1 MHSSVCLLR
10 LCVLLSCISTTG
22 ARSAHGAGRG
32 EHAAVVSSTKEA
44 ARPGLP
50 GATAP
55 TRRSPIYVGLIAAPS
70 AFPGLGN
77 EMART
82 VRSVLNEAGLDA
94 RLLTVGGAVA
104 SVRGETDSAMTGR
117 IEEAGVGRLRLILQW
132 RGHSAQ
138 ALGDIEH
145 LDDLAYAALE
155 TLRPRIVA
163 DAGSSGPAA
172 GAAAQNVVQPPG
184 PMVASAS
191 PEGTGPAAG
200 ASPTKA
206 QTGSA
211 AAEARKRPTARPGV
225 VPASVSSPATP
236 VAPAVAVAVATPG
249 KDKTKPPETRQPA
262 RLDPPAV
269 TPPATNPPPSPTSD
283 PPPSPVVTERII
295 PRPRIAVHVVGEP
308 LSSLPPAFL
317 GAGTAAQQTILAYLQ
332 NRLRYPAVGSRLTGL
347 VGGLDALTQSLRL
360 GARHTLMARFDTLVD
375 GFGPFGARTI
385 SGRLHIV
392 LLLDGRPLLD
402 RSLSI
407 PPSTYYPTEPAAQ
420 VIARIVTAAL
430 DAISGELLARLGA
443 PLPPAQ

>member
-1 MHSSVCLLR
+1 MRSSVCLLR
-10 LCVLLSCISTTG
+10 LCVLLSCISMTG
-22 ARSAHGAGRG
+22 ARSAHAAGRG
-32 EHAAVVSSTKEA
+32 EHAAAVSSTKEA
-44 ARPGLP
+44 ARPSLP
-50 GATAP
+50 GAPFP
-55 TRRSPIYVGLIAAPS
+55 TRRSPIYIGPIAAPS
-70 AFPGLGN
+70 SFPGLGN

-94 RLLTVGGAVA
+94 RLLTVGGGVA
-104 SVRGETDSAMTGR
+104 SVRGEADSAMSGR

-138 ALGDIEH
+138 ALGDMEH

-163 DAGSSGPAA
+163 DAGSSGPGV
-172 GAAAQNVVQPPG
+172 GAAAQNAVPPPPPTAASVSPDGAG
-184 PMVASAS
+184 PAASAS
-191 PEGTGPAAG
+191 P
-200 ASPTKA
+200 TKVP
-206 QTGSA
+206 TGSA
-211 AAEARKRPTARPGV
+211 TADVRKRPTVRPGI
-225 VPASVSSPATP
+225 VPASTAVSSPSTP
-236 VAPAVAVAVATPG
+236 VAVAVATPG
-249 KDKTKPPETRQPA
+249 KDKTKPPETSQPA

-269 TPPATNPPPSPTSD
+269 TPPATNPPPSPTSE
-283 PPPSPVVTERII
+283 PPASPAVTERII

-317 GAGTAAQQTILAYLQ
+317 GAGAAAQQTILAYLQ
-332 NRLRYPAVGSRLTGL
+332 NRMRYPAVGSRLTGL

-385 SGRLHIV
+385 SGRLHVV

-407 PPSTYYPTEPAAQ
+407 PPSTYYPTEPPAQ